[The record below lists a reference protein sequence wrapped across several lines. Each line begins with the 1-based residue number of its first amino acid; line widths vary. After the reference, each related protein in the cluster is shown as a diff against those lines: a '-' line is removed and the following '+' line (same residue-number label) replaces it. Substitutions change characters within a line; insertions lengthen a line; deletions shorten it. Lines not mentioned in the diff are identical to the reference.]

1 MKIRS
6 YLTALLLLAGL
17 NVAAQQ
23 PVNTKFG
30 KPTKEE
36 MEMTVYDADPNAEA
50 VVLYRQTNVEY
61 TVQTNSYLVDY
72 IEKWRIKV
80 LKPNGAR
87 FAKVVV
93 PYQTNMSVGNNIRG
107 LRVSFMT
114 IPMNRVSGNSSFQEQ
129 DGPMSDG
136 VFGTDGDEM
145 VEDIKATAFNLEGGK
160 VVKTSLKKNDIIQKN
175 IDEQNHLMEFTIP
188 NVKEGTVIE
197 YEYKIHSQLFW
208 ELRDWYAQCEIPVVY
223 AKLDMNIPNF
233 LIFNIEDHGI
243 QRLTYTCTVGSMKY
257 KVESDPLATPMTVNT
272 NHYVYEGRDLIGIP
286 KDDYVWNIQDY
297 CAGITAELKQYR
309 LRGMSQMDYAKTWE
323 QIDEMILNSDD
334 LGQHLNDH
342 SPLANELKE
351 AKIAEIANQQER
363 VAAVFKLV
371 KSKVKWNGKYELSP
385 ASTSETLK
393 KGSGSNADINLLLIQ
408 SLQDVGLTAAPVMMR
423 PRDQGLLPYNF
434 PSVRKLSTFIVGVI
448 IPAGGN
454 VYLDASN
461 EDGWQNM
468 LPEVLLVEKARL
480 MQKGKKSEW
489 INLQKLSKSQT
500 STTIEAVLD
509 ANGKLT
515 GKQTTRYTGIAA
527 AKFNQRQRAK
537 GIEPEFAPEVTEV
550 VEFTRQGTKNND
562 EISFNPFPEPP
573 ISDNP
578 FTETKRLMPVE
589 FPCIQS
595 DVVVVNVTLPEG
607 YTMAEDPRQTVVTTP
622 DKGIDGRLFT
632 TKIDNKIQIRY
643 QFNANQIAHPEKN
656 YDELRQIFDMFKDF
670 STKPMVVKK
679 D

>member
-175 IDEQNHLMEFTIP
+175 IDDQNHLMEFTIP

-208 ELRDWYAQCEIPVVY
+208 ELRDW
-223 AKLDMNIPNF
+223 
-233 LIFNIEDHGI
+233 
-243 QRLTYTCTVGSMKY
+243 
-257 KVESDPLATPMTVNT
+257 
-272 NHYVYEGRDLIGIP
+272 
-286 KDDYVWNIQDY
+286 
-297 CAGITAELKQYR
+297 
-309 LRGMSQMDYAKTWE
+309 
-323 QIDEMILNSDD
+323 
-334 LGQHLNDH
+334 
-342 SPLANELKE
+342 
-351 AKIAEIANQQER
+351 
-363 VAAVFKLV
+363 
-371 KSKVKWNGKYELSP
+371 
-385 ASTSETLK
+385 
-393 KGSGSNADINLLLIQ
+393 
-408 SLQDVGLTAAPVMMR
+408 
-423 PRDQGLLPYNF
+423 
-434 PSVRKLSTFIVGVI
+434 
-448 IPAGGN
+448 
-454 VYLDASN
+454 
-461 EDGWQNM
+461 
-468 LPEVLLVEKARL
+468 
-480 MQKGKKSEW
+480 
-489 INLQKLSKSQT
+489 
-500 STTIEAVLD
+500 
-509 ANGKLT
+509 
-515 GKQTTRYTGIAA
+515 
-527 AKFNQRQRAK
+527 
-537 GIEPEFAPEVTEV
+537 
-550 VEFTRQGTKNND
+550 
-562 EISFNPFPEPP
+562 
-573 ISDNP
+573 
-578 FTETKRLMPVE
+578 
-589 FPCIQS
+589 
-595 DVVVVNVTLPEG
+595 
-607 YTMAEDPRQTVVTTP
+607 
-622 DKGIDGRLFT
+622 
-632 TKIDNKIQIRY
+632 
-643 QFNANQIAHPEKN
+643 
-656 YDELRQIFDMFKDF
+656 
-670 STKPMVVKK
+670 
-679 D
+679 

>member
-175 IDEQNHLMEFTIP
+175 IDDQNHLMEFTIP

-408 SLQDVGLTAAPVMMR
+408 SLHDAGLTAAPVLLR
-423 PRDQGLLPYNF
+423 TRDLGQLPYNF
-434 PSVRKLSTFIVGVI
+434 PSIRKLSTFIVGVI
-448 IPAGGN
+448 VPTGGN
-454 VYLDASN
+454 MYLDASN
-461 EDGWQNM
+461 KNGWLNM
-468 LPEVLLVEKARL
+468 LPDVMLVERARL
-480 MQKGKKSEW
+480 MQKGKSQW
-489 INLQKLSKSQT
+489 VNLQKVSKAEKI
-500 STTIEAVLD
+500 TTIEAQLSAD
-509 ANGKLT
+509 GTLS
-515 GKQTTRYTGIAA
+515 GKQTIRNEGGETKETDY
-527 AKFNQRQRAK
+527 AKK
-537 GIEPEFAPEVTEV
+537 GQATDG
-550 VEFTRQGTKNND
+550 Q
-562 EISFNPFPEPP
+562 ISICPFPDHM
-573 ISDNP
+573 IVNP
-578 FTETKRLMPVE
+578 FTAETRKMPVE
-589 FPCIQS
+589 FPALRSERIII
-595 DVVVVNVTLPEG
+595 NITLPEG
-607 YTMAEDPRQTVVTTP
+607 YVVDGAPRNTTVTTA
-622 DKGIDGRLFT
+622 DKGIEGRILT
-632 TKIDNKIQIRY
+632 TASENRVQMSC
-643 QFNANQIAHPEKN
+643 QFSINNLSYSEKD
-656 YDELRQIFDMFKDF
+656 YADLRQLFDML
-670 STKPMVVKK
+670 SAYTSEQLIVKK
-679 D
+679 K